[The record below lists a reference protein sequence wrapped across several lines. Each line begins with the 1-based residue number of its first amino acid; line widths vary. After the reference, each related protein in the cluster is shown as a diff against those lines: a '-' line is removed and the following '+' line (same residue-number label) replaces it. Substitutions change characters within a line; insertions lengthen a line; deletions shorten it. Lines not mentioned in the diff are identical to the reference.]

1 MEPTP
6 ILSIITPVFDGENF
20 ICDCIDSVATQNC
33 AGVEHIIV
41 DGGSADRTAQI
52 LRKEAETHSHL
63 RWISEPDRGQSDALN
78 KGIAM
83 AKAEY
88 IGILNVDDF
97 YEPGA
102 LCHVA
107 QIVKGLPSS
116 RFIVGGCHVL
126 TTGDEILYIIHPT
139 VLKFENIMVDDEKW
153 PYPYNPS
160 AYFYPKAIHDIIGP
174 YNIEEH
180 QGMDLE
186 FILAA
191 IQVIEPLYID
201 KVLGNW
207 RYIPG
212 TKTFNSLADGS
223 LWRIKRRIY
232 RAAWQRTPL
241 KTKLGIVLLR
251 FRHEPVRR
259 LKAAYRKHRQR
270 RAARRRRSGLSAH
283 LGPPGSA

>member
-1 MEPTP
+1 
-6 ILSIITPVFDGENF
+6 
-20 ICDCIDSVATQNC
+20 
-33 AGVEHIIV
+33 
-41 DGGSADRTAQI
+41 
-52 LRKEAETHSHL
+52 
-63 RWISEPDRGQSDALN
+63 
-78 KGIAM
+78 M

-102 LCHVA
+102 LCRVVE
-107 QIVKGLPSS
+107 IIKGLSSS

-259 LKAAYRKHRQR
+259 LKAAYRELRQR